1 VRWDA
6 DGNFDIGFP
15 STTAIAAPPNLAF
28 EDDHMVVEVGFE
40 GHRLIFGLDTGAGHS
55 ILYVPFRKQFA
66 ALVNASGK
74 EEKHSG
80 GGASGMIEYD
90 AIVLPQVK
98 LHASGF
104 ETVLQPAELTLKE
117 DFGQRASRQFRAG
130 SPQPGARGDDRLPDH
145 EAHAG
150 GATPGCGS
158 VDTVCHS
165 TVAL

>member
-98 LHASGF
+98 LQASGF

-117 DFGQRASRQFRAG
+117 DLGSGHQGNFGLDLLNQARAVTIDFRTMRLTLEGRRPDAG
-130 SPQPGARGDDRLPDH
+130 L
-145 EAHAG
+145 
-150 GATPGCGS
+150 
-158 VDTVCHS
+158 
-165 TVAL
+165 